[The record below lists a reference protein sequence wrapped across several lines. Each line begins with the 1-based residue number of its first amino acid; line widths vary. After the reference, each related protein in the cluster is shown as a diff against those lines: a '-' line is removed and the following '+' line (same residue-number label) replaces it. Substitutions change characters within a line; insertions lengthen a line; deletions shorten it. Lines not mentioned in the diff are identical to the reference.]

1 MNILLSDI
9 PKTKSEIFC
18 ESISHCYSLLEIDFL
33 RDMPV
38 TSNHVV
44 SSEISPFTYT
54 IKEMKGLSNKDRKSL
69 GKYSNLLFFEYP
81 SLESPIEFKTN
92 NLSNNIIDT
101 SKVFESK
108 LDDLI
113 YEPII
118 EIPSYLIISSFAE
131 INSTMSIDTIVNIII
146 KNISKIQ
153 KMGINE
159 SFKWVIYVKI
169 YKDILDTIINLDILY
184 NEKKTLSGLI
194 KDLNILLL
202 IVESNNKQEEFI
214 KSQSNIENIRNR
226 LSKKQ
231 EVLNRI
237 NSVKVELNDLDKGKW
252 LSEYKDD
259 YEIQINGNIIHL
271 ISEESE
277 KMLDLYIHLSKTR
290 NINIELVTNSRK
302 YIKNEDDNKFNH
314 IIECDSSKWA
324 FVYNAMYGDNSE
336 YSVEKDEKVIEIL
349 NFSDRIDIPVE
360 LLLKDRGNSLIE
372 YKDSVTII

>member
-1 MNILLSDI
+1 
-9 PKTKSEIFC
+9 
-18 ESISHCYSLLEIDFL
+18 IDFL